1 VKIGMPRGSADLLW
15 MQHHFGDAVT
25 PVLYDNPEQIR
36 LDLLARRI
44 DMTFGA
50 KINWTLELIN
60 KLEGKDCT
68 LTKIRQKYLQTQ
80 VLTVEDHCIDKTS

>member
-1 VKIGMPRGSADLLW
+1 
-15 MQHHFGDAVT
+15 VT

-50 KINWTLELIN
+50 KINWTLELIGR
-60 KLEGKDCT
+60 K
-68 LTKIRQKYLQTQ
+68 
-80 VLTVEDHCIDKTS
+80 